1 MKFAKLAL
9 LVGMG
14 LVGMNAANAADQG
27 SGTVTFTGSIIDAP
41 CSITPTTADQTVDL
55 GQVSSAALAD
65 GGTSTPQNFQI
76 NLENCQVSATTPAA
90 VTVTFSGTADSTDP
104 TMLGLAGT
112 ASGAGIVIADQSTQP
127 IDLGTPSNATDLLEG
142 DNTLQFAAWLKG
154 ESGASATVTPGDF
167 QSVANFTLAYQ

>member
-1 MKFAKLAL
+1 MKFAKVAL

-41 CSITPTTADQTVDL
+41 CSITPDTADQTVDL
-55 GQVSSAALAD
+55 GQVSSAALLK

-76 NLENCQVSATTPAA
+76 NLENCQVTASTPSA
-90 VTVTFSGTADSTDP
+90 VSVTFSGTADANDAS
-104 TMLGLAGT
+104 MLGLSGT
-112 ASGAGIVIADQSTQP
+112 ASGAGIVIADQSSQQ
-127 IDLGTPSNATDLLEG
+127 IDLGTASSATDLLAG
-142 DNTLQFAAWLKG
+142 DNTLQFSAWLKG
-154 ESGASATVTPGDF
+154 ETGASVTVTPGDF